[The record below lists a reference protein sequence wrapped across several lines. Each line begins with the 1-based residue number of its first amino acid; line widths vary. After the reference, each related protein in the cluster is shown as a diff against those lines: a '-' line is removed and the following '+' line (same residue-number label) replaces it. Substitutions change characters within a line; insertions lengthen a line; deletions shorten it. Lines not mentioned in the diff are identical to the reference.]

1 MPIYE
6 YGCEKCGNKFEV
18 LIRTKTD
25 YPKKCPKCGAEKI
38 NKAFSTF
45 AVAAPA
51 SGHDHGSEHCASCPS
66 ADSGAC
72 GGSGMCPMSE

>member
-6 YGCEKCGNKFEV
+6 YGCEKCGNRFEV
-18 LIRTKTD
+18 LIRAKTD
-25 YPKKCPKCGAEKI
+25 YPSKCPKCGGDKI
-38 NKAFSTF
+38 KKAFSTF

-51 SGHDHGSEHCASCPS
+51 SGRDHASEQCASCPS

-72 GGSGMCPMSE
+72 DSGMCPMSE